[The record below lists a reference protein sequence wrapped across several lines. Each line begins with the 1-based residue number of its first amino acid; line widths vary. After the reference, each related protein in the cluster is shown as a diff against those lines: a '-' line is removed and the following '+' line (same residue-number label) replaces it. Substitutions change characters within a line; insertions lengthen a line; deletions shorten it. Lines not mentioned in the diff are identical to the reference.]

1 VTQASLRHDRGAPF
15 TLEHAIATYGL
26 PFHAAAPICES
37 EESTK
42 VDVDPEA
49 DIDWMRLPHAGT
61 SKRSVAHTPGA
72 APDITLASHQANR

>member
-49 DIDWMRLPHAGT
+49 DIDWMRLAPCRHFKKIRSPH
-61 SKRSVAHTPGA
+61 PGGS
-72 APDITLASHQANR
+72 T